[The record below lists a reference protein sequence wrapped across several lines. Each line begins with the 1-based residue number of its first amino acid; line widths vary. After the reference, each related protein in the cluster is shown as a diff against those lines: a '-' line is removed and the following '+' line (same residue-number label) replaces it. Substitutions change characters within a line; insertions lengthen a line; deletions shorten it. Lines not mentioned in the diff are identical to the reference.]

1 VPRLMLQSLNSDT
14 PDPDPIRHLKLALAI
29 LAVVIAL
36 GTVGYVTIE
45 KWSLLDAFYMTII
58 TVTTVGFKEVHDPSP
73 AGKLLTIAV
82 ILCGVGTV
90 GYSVGVLARALIGG
104 EVRRLLGRRKLG
116 EQIRQVRDHFIVCG
130 FGKMG
135 RLLCA
140 ELAEAGTPF
149 VVVDKTA
156 EATAETE
163 LHGWLYVL
171 GDASDSAVLRAAGIE
186 RARGM
191 ASVLGNDA
199 DNVFT
204 TLTARQLNNDLFI
217 IARAQDPQTVPKLRA
232 AGADK
237 AVSPHMIGAGLI
249 AGLITRPDVID
260 LIELITAQ
268 GRLDF
273 RMRTLR
279 VKPESPFVG
288 RSLRDT
294 HLREQ
299 LGITVFAVK
308 HAGGETTFN
317 PSPASVLSAGDVLV
331 AIAPPG
337 VSEALD
343 EKFGLVADNSEP

>member
-1 VPRLMLQSLNSDT
+1 MPRSMLQSPNSDS
-14 PDPDPIRHLKLALAI
+14 PVLDQIRHLKMALAI
-29 LAVVIAL
+29 LAAVIVL
-36 GTVGYVTIE
+36 GTLGYVTIE
-45 KWSLLDAFYMTII
+45 GWDPLDAFYMTII

-82 ILCGVGTV
+82 ILCGVGTA
-90 GYSVGVLARALIGG
+90 GYSVGVLVRALIGG

-149 VVVDKTA
+149 VVVDKSA

-171 GDASDSAVLRAAGIE
+171 GDASDSLVLRAAGIE

-191 ASVLGNDA
+191 ASILGSDA

-204 TLTARQLNNDLFI
+204 TLTARQLNKNLFI

-260 LIELITAQ
+260 LIEIITAQ

-273 RMRTLR
+273 RLRTLR

-294 HLREQ
+294 HLREE

-317 PSPASVLSAGDVLV
+317 PPSTSTLSTGDALIV
-331 AIAPPG
+331 ITPPG
-337 VSEALD
+337 VSETLD
-343 EKFGLVADNSEP
+343 EKFGLVADDKEA